1 MKPISRSAENI
12 LQPVQLREDEFLDEE
27 SKLIYCSR
35 CRTPRQKRFEMTG
48 KLFEPRCMCVC
59 QTAAYEQR
67 EQERK
72 HREFLDTVAKN
83 RSVGL
88 TDPVLRKHTFEND
101 LGYNPKQMNMA
112 KRFVQHWDEFRKS
125 SMGLLLW
132 GNVGTGKSF
141 IVGCIANALLDKGV
155 PVMMTNFARLLN
167 KLTDMYSGDRNAYI
181 NSFNSFPLLIIDDL
195 GVERNSEFAR
205 EQVFNIIDSRYRSQL
220 PMIVTTNLTVDELKN
235 PADLARARIYDR
247 VLERCT
253 AIKVND
259 QNIRKLN
266 MAENLARAKQLLEG
280 VTA

>member
-12 LQPVQLREDEFLDEE
+12 LQPVQLREDEVLNEE
-27 SKLIYCSR
+27 SNLIYCSR

-48 KLFEPRCMCVC
+48 KLFEPRCMCAC

-67 EQERK
+67 ERERK
-72 HREFLDTVAKN
+72 QREFMETVAKN

-88 TDPVLRKHTFEND
+88 PDPELRKYTFDND
-101 LGYNPKQMNMA
+101 LGYNPKQINMA
-112 KRFVQHWDEFRKS
+112 KRFVENWDEFRRD

-132 GNVGTGKSF
+132 GNVGTGKSY
-141 IVGCIANALLDKGV
+141 IAGCIANALLDKGV
-155 PVMMTNFARLLN
+155 PVVMTNFTRLLN

-181 NSFNSFPLLIIDDL
+181 DSINSFPLLIIDDL

-266 MAENLARAKQLLEG
+266 MAENLAKAKQLLEG
-280 VTA
+280 VTT